1 VSTTHSVIAAIG
13 IDPNRLIR
21 SVGTL
26 GLFAV
31 IFAES
36 GILLGFFLPGDS
48 LLFTAGLLSAT
59 TNVLPPLGVL
69 VVGCSIAAIAGDQFG
84 YGLGRR
90 FGPGIFDRP
99 SSRFLKREHLTR
111 AEAFFERHGSKT
123 VVLARFV
130 PVVRTLTPVIAGAS
144 RMQYRRFTIYNII
157 GGVLWATSF
166 LTLGWALG
174 TRFPGIADYL
184 DIVVVGIIVLSLLPL
199 GIEYARQQRRANRT
213 MEPEPPGG

>member
-1 VSTTHSVIAAIG
+1 MSTTYSVIAAIG

-26 GLFAV
+26 GLLAA

-48 LLFTAGLLSAT
+48 LLFTAGLLTAT

-69 VVGCSIAAIAGDQFG
+69 VVACSVAAIAGDQFG

-99 SSRFLKREHLTR
+99 SSRFLKREYLTR
-111 AEAFFERHGSKT
+111 AEAFFDRHGSKT
-123 VVLARFV
+123 IVLARFV

-144 RMQYRRFTIYNII
+144 RMHYRRFTLYNII
-157 GGVLWATSF
+157 GGVLWAAGF

-184 DIVVVGIIVLSLLPL
+184 GIVVLAIIVLSLLPL
-199 GIEYARQQRRANRT
+199 GIEALRHRRGASRT
-213 MEPEPPGG
+213 MEPEPPAG

>member
-1 VSTTHSVIAAIG
+1 MSTTHSAIAAIG

-31 IFAES
+31 VFAES

-48 LLFTAGLLSAT
+48 LLFTAGLLNAT
-59 TNVLPPLGVL
+59 TSILPPLGVL
-69 VVGCSIAAIAGDQFG
+69 VVGCSIAAIAGDQVG

-111 AEAFFERHGSKT
+111 AEAFFARHGSKT
-123 VVLARFV
+123 IVLARFV
-130 PVVRTLTPVIAGAS
+130 PVVRTVTPVIAGAS
-144 RMQYRRFTIYNII
+144 RMHYRRFTVYNII
-157 GGVLWATSF
+157 GGVLWATGF
-166 LTLGWALG
+166 VTLGWALG

-199 GIEYARQQRRANRT
+199 GIEYLRQRRRASRA
-213 MEPEPPGG
+213 MEPEPPTG